1 MKAREP
7 IFEKSRSVED
17 LERMRLMALLR
28 ELARGKGVKEA
39 AQALGVDHRTLVSS
53 LESGKLTRRMRV
65 ALGKALLEGGGS
77 PAAEQRE
84 RNDALEGRLKEVEGR
99 VEALGK
105 DMHRGLAAVQGE
117 VKALRGERAQE
128 MRRLAQAEAGGVV
141 RGEAAEAGGVVR
153 GEAAEAGGAVGK
165 PKKRPSLR
173 REYPE
178 LVTLE
183 PADDDEEVFGDA
195 WPLIVEWRGLKDT
208 HPNRGSSLSWLVTE
222 ERFLSVELALLQEHG
237 MTLPPETYPLK
248 GFDRNGQLTWRQT
261 ALYDTRRARAKR
273 ELLRWVRKVL
283 TLGLWRK

>member
-1 MKAREP
+1 MRTREP

-28 ELARGKGVKEA
+28 ELARDKGVKEA

-105 DMHRGLAAVQGE
+105 GMHRGLAAVQGE

-128 MRRLAQAEAGGVV
+128 MRRLAQVEAGGGA
-141 RGEAAEAGGVVR
+141 RGEAAEAD
-153 GEAAEAGGAVGK
+153 GAVGK
-165 PKKRPSLR
+165 PKRRPSLR

-183 PADDDEEVFGDA
+183 PADDDEQVFGPA

-222 ERFLSVELALLQEHG
+222 ERFLSVELALLEEHG

-248 GFDRNGQLTWRQT
+248 GFDRNGQLNWRRT
-261 ALYDTRRARAKR
+261 ALYDTQRARAKR
-273 ELLRWVRKVL
+273 ELLRWVRRIL

>member
-1 MKAREP
+1 MRTREP

-28 ELARGKGVKEA
+28 ELARDRGVKEA
-39 AQALGVDHRTLVSS
+39 AQALDVDHRTLVSS

-128 MRRLAQAEAGGVV
+128 MRRLAQAEAGRGA
-141 RGEAAEAGGVVR
+141 RGEAAEAGGVV
-153 GEAAEAGGAVGK
+153 GK
-165 PKKRPSLR
+165 PKGRPSLR

-183 PADDDEEVFGDA
+183 PAEDDEEVFGPA
-195 WPLIVEWRGLKDT
+195 WPLIVEWRGLKDS
-208 HPNRGSSLSWLVTE
+208 HPNRGKGLSWLVTE
-222 ERFLSVELALLQEHG
+222 ERFLSVELALLEEHG

-248 GFDRNGQLTWRQT
+248 GFDRNGQTNWRRT

-273 ELLRWVRKVL
+273 ELLRRVL
-283 TLGLWRK
+283 TLGLWRR

>member
-1 MKAREP
+1 
-7 IFEKSRSVED
+7 
-17 LERMRLMALLR
+17 
-28 ELARGKGVKEA
+28 
-39 AQALGVDHRTLVSS
+39 
-53 LESGKLTRRMRV
+53 MRV

-128 MRRLAQAEAGGVV
+128 MRRLAQAEAG
-141 RGEAAEAGGVVR
+141 RGARGARGAQEAGC
-153 GEAAEAGGAVGK
+153 AVGK
-165 PKKRPSLR
+165 PKGRTSLK

-183 PADDDEEVFGDA
+183 PAEDDEEVFGDA
-195 WPLIVEWRGLKDT
+195 WPLIVEWQGLKDT

-222 ERFLSVELALLQEHG
+222 ERFLSVELALLEEHG

-248 GFDRNGQLTWRQT
+248 GFDRNGQLNWRRT

-273 ELLRWVRKVL
+273 ELLRWVRRIL